1 MIPEVTVVIPTYNSA
16 YLLRRAIRSVLE
28 QTFTDWE
35 ILVIDNNSTDSTDE
49 VLCEIRDT
57 RIRVLK
63 VRNEGVIAVSR
74 NLGVREARGRW
85 VAFLDADDWWD
96 MTKLEES
103 VDALRRG
110 ADVVYHDLRCV
121 RRGLLNFRK
130 LIRSRQLS
138 CPVRHDLIKNGNALL
153 NSSVVI
159 DRSLLV
165 AVGGQDE
172 DPNLIAAEDYDC
184 WIRVAN
190 ITEKFCRIPRV
201 LGSYWISDS
210 NVSSPKRAICWL
222 SAIKDRYINV
232 KELHGVRTLPHWYS
246 LAMVKSCIRLSDYA
260 QAKRFIHLSLANAKE
275 RGFWHQSKLFFSYVL
290 IILVSVNVKF
300 IRKSPGPLL

>member
-1 MIPEVTVVIPTYNSA
+1 MPEVTVVIPTFNSA
-16 YLLRRAIRSVLE
+16 DLLKRAIKSVAE

-35 ILVIDNNSTDSTDE
+35 VLVIDNHSTDSTDE

-74 NLGVREARGRW
+74 NLGVREAQGRW

-96 MTKLEES
+96 ATKLEES

-121 RRGLLNFRK
+121 RRGLINFRK
-130 LIRSRQLS
+130 LIRSRELS
-138 CPVRHDLIKNGNALL
+138 SPARYDLLENGNAIL

-159 DRSLLV
+159 DRGLLV

-172 DPNLIAAEDYDC
+172 DPKLIAAEDYDC
-184 WIRVAN
+184 WIRVAS
-190 ITEKFCRIPRV
+190 ITDKFCRIPKV
-201 LGSYWISDS
+201 LGSYWISG
-210 NVSSPKRAICWL
+210 NNISSPERALCWL
-222 SAIKDRYINV
+222 SVIKDRYINAQ
-232 KELHGVRTLPHWYS
+232 ELKGIRALPHWYS
-246 LAMVKSCIRLSDYA
+246 LATVKTYISLSDYT
-260 QAKRFIHLSLANAKE
+260 QARKFIHSSLTSAKHK
-275 RGFWHQSKLFFSYVL
+275 GFLYQSKLFFSY
-290 IILVSVNVKF
+290 ILVFAKLTNAKF
-300 IRKSPGPLL
+300 SDKIRRSLS

>member
-1 MIPEVTVVIPTYNSA
+1 MPEVTVVIPTFNSA
-16 YLLRRAIRSVLE
+16 HLLRRAIGSVAE

-49 VLCEIRDT
+49 VLRETRDA

-74 NLGVREARGRW
+74 NMGVREARGRW

-96 MTKLEES
+96 VTKLEES

-121 RRGLLNFRK
+121 SRGLLNFRK

-138 CPVRHDLIKNGNALL
+138 VPVRHDLIKNGNALL

-165 AVGGQDE
+165 AVRGQDE

-190 ITEKFCRIPRV
+190 ITEKFYRIPKV
-201 LGSYWISDS
+201 LGNYWISGN
-210 NVSSPKRAICWL
+210 NVSSPERAICWL
-222 SAIKDRYINV
+222 SVIKDRYINAE
-232 KELHGVRTLPHWYS
+232 ELNDIRALPHWYS
-246 LAMVKSCIRLSDYA
+246 LAMVKACIRLSDYA
-260 QAKRFIHLSLANAKE
+260 RAKRIIHLSLASSE
-275 RGFWHQSKLFFSYVL
+275 DQGFLFRSKLFFYYPLVVL
-290 IILVSVNVKF
+290 GLMNVKLASKF
-300 IRKSPGPLL
+300 PRSLS